1 MKRYVN
7 DYLSVRPDS
16 SDGYKLLAQINEAI
30 GDNETAIINYRKSL
44 DLKKLNNDNYS
55 FGTPPKNQSFSTSMI
70 SSTTASSPLV
80 SN

>member
-16 SDGYKLLAQINEAI
+16 SDGYKLLAQINEAV

-44 DLKKLNNDNYS
+44 DLKKQNNGNYS
-55 FGTPPKNQSFSTSMI
+55 FGTPSKNQSFSSSMI
-70 SSTTASSPLV
+70 SSITTSSPLV
-80 SN
+80 FN